1 MQNIMRNCKR
11 AGCQGEK
18 AINYPVCPQET
29 LEAVSSWAS
38 GLLAW
43 SSSPPQNAE
52 GPTSTHCPSDC
63 ASPSAWESPEPGGKQ
78 RGRVLKGTVLHWL
91 LWLFLQPAPQAS
103 SQPKSQTMRL
113 CLPLRLPPRKE
124 GLPTLKALCVG
135 LARRPLVGPGSLNN
149 HRWHLDQVQG
159 TLVVFQGL
167 SQI

>member
-1 MQNIMRNCKR
+1 MQNIMKNCNIAR
-11 AGCQGEK
+11 CQGKGISQPALRRCWK
-18 AINYPVCPQET
+18 ADAP
-29 LEAVSSWAS
+29 SWAS

-43 SSSPPQNAE
+43 SSSPQHLG
-52 GPTSTHCPSDC
+52 GPTSTHCPSVC
-63 ASPSAWESPEPGGKQ
+63 AFPCTWESPERVGEQ
-78 RGRVLKGTVLHWL
+78 RGMALKGTALYRL

-103 SQPKSQTMRL
+103 SQPKSQTVRPR
-113 CLPLRLPPRKE
+113 LPLRLPPRKE

-135 LARRPLVGPGSLNN
+135 LASRPLVGTGRLNN